1 MTKDVEYY
9 KKQLQMA
16 IEELARK
23 EAIILTLRAKLEN
36 MHKYIDKTFQDR
48 NKNEEN

>member
-9 KKQLQMA
+9 KRQLQMA

-23 EAIILTLRAKLEN
+23 EAIVLTLRAKIEN
-36 MHKYIDKTFQDR
+36 MHKYIDKSFQNR
-48 NKNEEN
+48 NKDEDN